1 MAVKDDS
8 FPHHTS
14 HKHKGF
20 KCRHL
25 KALANGIKGEIW
37 EAEARPFTFIP
48 SFRGKEKADLSEH
61 KAGSCQYPCCRVD
74 G

>member
-1 MAVKDDS
+1 MKDDS

-37 EAEARPFTFIP
+37 EAEARPLHIH
-48 SFRGKEKADLSEH
+48 SFLQREGKGRPL
-61 KAGSCQYPCCRVD
+61 
-74 G
+74 